1 MEEELRL
8 HVSLQGIE
16 LEQGAKITGRQMLA
30 PGEAVRGFSF
40 LSHFGVKDPWVS
52 LTFHS
57 CGTWEKLL
65 YYSKLWLPYL

>member
-16 LEQGAKITGRQMLA
+16 LEQGAKITGRQKLA

-40 LSHFGVKDPWVS
+40 LSCFGVKDPWVS